1 MLLMELLHF
10 LPLKF
15 WFFLIYGE
23 DRIETNFVN
32 FTCVGCLSL
41 AELGRR
47 GLLLPSRLPDG
58 LLFFLCS
65 ILSLLCKIYCLSLLE
80 RLSDEA
86 NKPCLPGFAIRVVLL
101 PCTVCPQHLLYL
113 VLPSWPFM
121 RSFPYPQHGDMG
133 GSRSAPALPAYQ
145 QCLCIQ
151 LTSDAEVHA

>member
-15 WFFLIYGE
+15 WFFLIIWWGQNWDKLCE
-23 DRIETNFVN
+23 FHLCRMLISGWAWSSWIAVAVQIAWWF
-32 FTCVGCLSL
+32 
-41 AELGRR
+41 A
-47 GLLLPSRLPDG
+47 
-58 LLFFLCS
+58 FFLCS